1 MFKLH
6 HQAHKPKFR
15 LFRSINQSL
24 NESTT
29 SNNTLQENLM
39 DEQSWTFTLMNFCT
53 LIVGKNFKDMIIT
66 SDSENNDDSS
76 DEEIEI

>member
-1 MFKLH
+1 
-6 HQAHKPKFR
+6 
-15 LFRSINQSL
+15 
-24 NESTT
+24 
-29 SNNTLQENLM
+29 M

-66 SDSENNDDSS
+66 SNNENNDDFS